1 MGVSEALQEQ
11 SMTLVGNGTDE
22 DAAVDMLIRSAMGRR
37 VAVVR
42 AKQELQTR
50 AEAGSDDSATAVT
63 LLQQV
68 LERGSWT

>member
-11 SMTLVGNGTDE
+11 SMTLVGDGTDE
-22 DAAVDMLIRSAMGRR
+22 DAAVEMLIRSAMGRR

-42 AKQELQTR
+42 AKQELEAR
-50 AEAGSDDSATAVT
+50 AKAGSDDSVVAVG

-68 LERGSWT
+68 LARGSWT